1 MNQENREKLIYAPYH
16 PEETL
21 EEIMVELGMK
31 SDSQDVEYT
40 ISGESDL
47 MGVDTQDSVKTE
59 TQETFNIMPEYAEE
73 VEETEEII
81 VSVTETDDYEFMP
94 DINFDIYNDN

>member
-21 EEIMVELGMK
+21 EEILVELGMK
-31 SDSQDVEYT
+31 SDSQDVEYA
-40 ISGESDL
+40 IGGEVDL
-47 MGVDTQDSVKTE
+47 MGVEAQDAVKTE
-59 TQETFNIMPEYAEE
+59 TQDTFNIMPEYAEDE
-73 VEETEEII
+73 AETEEIT

-94 DINFDIYNDN
+94 DINFDIYNEN